1 MAISRLFGGRREGES
16 NGEGMRGRGLFG
28 PRNRADTTDTGGEGL
43 GLGAGGPA
51 PQDPESFIGYT
62 GPLVSSTANKILP
75 SQNPDRYK
83 KTNTGWEIS
92 ALPDNANSK
101 QRAEIK
107 PLKINASEILPL
119 KPLLSE
125 AVKGIVVYISSS
137 DEYLCSPSVYSTI
150 KDSYEINPHLFY
162 LENDN
167 IRGASIGK
175 SIPIIKIDDT
185 NLESYSQIQ
194 EDKCK
199 KAGVTKLIWP
209 QDRNR
214 ANLLQQI
221 DWTLGDSNK
230 PFDEFSV
237 NDLDLKGDY
246 TIVGLQIIPLDKD
259 KKIDEDALKSNLKT
273 INDRLAELRDDLNI
287 IKDTYYNGIVPN
299 GSTTDY
305 RIVSSISSINDEKAD
320 GEKQVVFK
328 KSLIQSKEEERTNQ
342 SITQAQDEAKKLAD
356 EAEANAK
363 TLQQKIDE
371 QASQLDEAQ
380 RGDRVAQDNL
390 AQQLRAAQAN
400 INSTRTFAEE
410 QAAKYAKN
418 TK

>member
-1 MAISRLFGGRREGES
+1 MARLFGSRRDRENEGE
-16 NGEGMRGRGLFG
+16 EPKGRGLFG
-28 PRNRADTTDTGGEGL
+28 SRRNNSQEDTGGEGI
-43 GLGAGGPA
+43 GLGAGGPN
-51 PQDPESFIGYT
+51 PQDPNSLDGYT
-62 GPLVSSTANKILP
+62 GPIGSSTDMGIQP

-83 KTNTGWEIS
+83 KTPNGWEIS
-92 ALPDNANSK
+92 ALPLNPTPK
-101 QRAEIK
+101 QIAEIK

-125 AVKGIVVYISSS
+125 SVRGIVVYLQST
-137 DEYLCSPSVYSTI
+137 DEYLCSPSLYSTI
-150 KDSYEINPHLFY
+150 KDSYEGNPHLFY

-167 IRGASIGK
+167 ILGASIGK

-185 NLESYSQIQ
+185 KLESLSQSQ
-194 EDKCK
+194 QDKCK

-221 DWTLGDSNK
+221 DWTLGDFQK

-237 NDLDLKGDY
+237 SDISLKGNY
-246 TIVGLQIIPLDKD
+246 SIEGLTIIPLDKD
-259 KKIDEDALKSNLKT
+259 KKIDEETLKSNLKA
-273 INDRLAELRDDLNI
+273 INDRLAELREDLNG
-287 IKDTYYNGIVPN
+287 IKGTYYNGVVPN
-299 GSTTDY
+299 GSTSDY
-305 RIVSSISSINDEKAD
+305 RLISSVSSINDETD
-320 GEKQVVFK
+320 EPQKQVVFK
-328 KSLIQSKEEERTNQ
+328 KSLIQSKEEDRTNQ
-342 SITQAQDEAKKLAD
+342 SITKAEDEAKKLAD

-371 QASQLDEAQ
+371 QADQLEKAQ
-380 RGDRVAQDNL
+380 TGDRVAQENL
-390 AQQLRAAQAN
+390 ARQLRDAQAN